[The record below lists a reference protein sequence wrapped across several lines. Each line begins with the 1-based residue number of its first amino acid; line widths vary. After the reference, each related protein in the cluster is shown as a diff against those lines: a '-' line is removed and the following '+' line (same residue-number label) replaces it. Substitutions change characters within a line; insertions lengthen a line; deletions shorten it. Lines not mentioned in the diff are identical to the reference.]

1 MKLTA
6 SQSIHNEIKIWS
18 KIRHPNILQF
28 LGANIVDDK
37 PFIVTPYLRNGNVRA
52 YLRDHRDSDRLQIL
66 HGISLGLVYLH
77 SHQIV
82 HGDLKS
88 LNVLIDASANAVLCD
103 FGLSRVKADAMSRT
117 VRPNGGNIVGSR
129 NWMAPERL
137 LGGSLKKPCDIYAF
151 GMTLHEIYT
160 NEIPL
165 SELSFSEFVELVV
178 RQDVRPERPNCENS
192 PQLSDSIWGLAV
204 TCWAKDPK
212 QRPTASTVCD
222 ILSHLLDTT
231 SVARPV
237 PDASPS
243 LPLTLPSNAII
254 RHANQ
259 VWCAAFSPDGSQ
271 IVSGS
276 ADHTVWVWN
285 VQTGNPVLGPL
296 KMHTDSVDS
305 VAFSSN
311 GRRIASGSN
320 DNTLLVWHATRGE
333 VVAGPFTGHSNFIW
347 SVCFTPDGKRI
358 ASGSKDQTIRIWDAQ
373 TGACLVGPLRGHTD
387 GVTSIMF
394 SGNGTQL
401 ASCSHDKTVRVWDA
415 NSGRLV
421 WGPLTGHEHSVVY
434 VGFSPNA
441 KRIVSTSWEGNT
453 CIWSAET
460 GALLSGPSLQH
471 AEGAITVAFTSN
483 STRYAISPDGKW
495 IAAYAD
501 NKCTKVHVWASTTGQ
516 LATSLDVH
524 TDIVTSMTF
533 SPDSRRILTSSNDKT
548 IHVQTLNY

>member
-1 MKLTA
+1 LI
-6 SQSIHNEIKIWS
+6 Q
-18 KIRHPNILQF
+18 
-28 LGANIVDDK
+28 
-37 PFIVTPYLRNGNVRA
+37 
-52 YLRDHRDSDRLQIL
+52 
-66 HGISLGLVYLH
+66 
-77 SHQIV
+77 
-82 HGDLKS
+82 
-88 LNVLIDASANAVLCD
+88 LNVLIDAGADAVLCD
-103 FGLSRVKADAMSRT
+103 FGLSRVKADATSRT
-117 VRPNGGNIVGSR
+117 VMPNGGNIVGSR

-151 GMTLHEIYT
+151 GMTLHEVSFKDKSARYDSDPFVYQIYT

-178 RQDVRPERPNCENS
+178 RQDVRPERPNSESS
-192 PQLSDSIWGLAV
+192 PQLSDPIWELAV
-204 TCWAKDPK
+204 TCWGNDPK
-212 QRPTASTVCD
+212 KRPTASTVCD

-231 SVARPV
+231 SVARSM

-243 LPLTLPSNAII
+243 LPLTLPSNLTI

-259 VWCAAFSPDGSQ
+259 LWCAAFSPDGGQ

-276 ADHTVWVWN
+276 ADHTICVWN
-285 VQTGNPVLGPL
+285 AQTGKPVLGPL

-305 VAFSSN
+305 VAFSPN

-333 VVAGPFTGHSNFIW
+333 VVTGPFMGHNNFIW
-347 SVCFTPDGKRI
+347 SVCFSPDGRRI

-394 SGNGTQL
+394 SGNGTQI
-401 ASCSHDKTVRVWDA
+401 ASCSHDRTVRVWDA
-415 NSGRLV
+415 NLGRLV
-421 WGPLTGHEHSVVY
+421 WGSLTGHEHSVVY

-441 KRIVSTSWEGNT
+441 KRIVSTSWEGNV

-460 GALLSGPSLQH
+460 GALLSGPSLRH
-471 AEGAITVAFTSN
+471 AEGAIAVAFTSN
-483 STRYAISPDGKW
+483 STRYAVSPDGRW

-533 SPDSRRILTSSNDKT
+533 SPDSRRILTFSNDKT
-548 IHVQTLNY
+548 VHVQTLNY